1 MISIMSLFDAV
12 LAGDLARVQV
22 LLDGGADPN
31 PFDAEGRTPLMLAA
45 ELGREDIVRSLLA
58 GGADP
63 ILTDRVGETALGK
76 AAAHGHGRIAA
87 ILYPLAS
94 EDEQLMA
101 RALLKVGTD
110 FFNLPAQ
117 PAQPPDEFRRKLASA
132 SAYIAGKLG
141 DDSPSQ
147 RLERLHR
154 AEKNSKKS

>member
-1 MISIMSLFDAV
+1 MSLFDAV
-12 LAGDLARVQV
+12 AAGDLARVEA
-22 LLDGGADPN
+22 LLAGGADPN

-45 ELGREDIVRSLLA
+45 ENGREDLVRALLA
-58 GGADP
+58 GGSDS

-76 AAAHGHGRIAA
+76 AAAHGHGRVAA

-110 FFNLPAQ
+110 FFNLPRE
-117 PAQPPDEFRRKLASA
+117 PSPPPDELRRKLATA
-132 SAYIAGKLG
+132 GAYIAGKLG
-141 DDSPSQ
+141 DSAPQ
-147 RLERLHR
+147 ERLERLHR